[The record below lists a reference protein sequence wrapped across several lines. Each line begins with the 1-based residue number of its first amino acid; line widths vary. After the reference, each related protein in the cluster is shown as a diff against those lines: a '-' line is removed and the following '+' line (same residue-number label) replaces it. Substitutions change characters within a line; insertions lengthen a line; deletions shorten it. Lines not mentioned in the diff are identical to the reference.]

1 MELKANRQIIR
12 DHDIVYLLHTKD
24 DKYLSPNNFSTKII
38 LNKRI
43 DAADSDFIFDGLWE
57 IEERP

>member
-1 MELKANRQIIR
+1 VLLKTNRQLIK

-24 DKYLSPNNFSTKII
+24 DKYLSPNNFDDSII

-43 DAADSDFIFDGLWE
+43 GAADPQNIFDGLW
-57 IEERP
+57 

>member
-1 MELKANRQIIR
+1 MDVEIKANRQVIR

-24 DKYLSPNNFSTKII
+24 DKYLSPSNFSKSII

-43 DAADSDFIFDGLWE
+43 EATDPDNIFDGLW
-57 IEERP
+57 